1 VNPDRLIC
9 GLATLFGTMAHSGVF
24 WTARMFEGWLR
35 SPITA
40 LPLRVNHSMLAIE
53 RGGLVIT
60 NVGTCRMF
68 ATVKEPRDGLLTLAE
83 IDDGPWGDALLEDVR
98 RHMGQEWMP
107 TYGLSIACQEI
118 PGEMVLPFEVS
129 LTTRPSFSYAKV
141 LAIGE
146 AAMTTWNLLT
156 EAPATAKRPCP
167 TWSGHDPAVLHLP
180 HLRRLGFGARRRRR
194 IRLAV

>member
-1 VNPDRLIC
+1 
-9 GLATLFGTMAHSGVF
+9 M
-24 WTARMFEGWLR
+24 R

-40 LPLRVNHSMLAIE
+40 LPLRVNHSVLAIE

-83 IDDGPWGDALLEDVR
+83 IDDGLWGDALLEDVR

-107 TYGLSIACQEI
+107 AYGLSIACQEI

-129 LTTRPSFSYAKV
+129 LTTRPSFSDAKV

>member
-40 LPLRVNHSMLAIE
+40 LPLRVNHSVLAIE

-68 ATVKEPRDGLLTLAE
+68 ATAPPRQRT
-83 IDDGPWGDALLEDVR
+83 
-98 RHMGQEWMP
+98 H
-107 TYGLSIACQEI
+107 TS
-118 PGEMVLPFEVS
+118 S
-129 LTTRPSFSYAKV
+129 
-141 LAIGE
+141 
-146 AAMTTWNLLT
+146 
-156 EAPATAKRPCP
+156 
-167 TWSGHDPAVLHLP
+167 
-180 HLRRLGFGARRRRR
+180 GARSATSTPAKQPAALIYRP
-194 IRLAV
+194 